1 MTASTK
7 LLLATRNPGKLSELR
22 QMLSG
27 LPVVITDLTAFPQ
40 APEIAEV
47 GHTFAENAKL
57 KATGYACETRLL
69 TLADDSGLEIDAL
82 GKEPGV
88 YSARYLGESVSFA
101 KRIQSLLE
109 RLDGVELDE
118 RTARFVC
125 AIATA
130 DAGGNILNTAVEI
143 CEGWIAEQPRGS
155 SGFGYDPIFV
165 PDGYALT
172 FGELDST
179 VKNVISHRARALTKV
194 ISFLQTLTASGSAD

>member
-130 DAGGNILNTAVEI
+130 DAGGNILDTAVEI

>member
-1 MTASTK
+1 LTASTK

>member
-1 MTASTK
+1 LTASTK

-130 DAGGNILNTAVEI
+130 DAGGNILDTAVEI